1 MAFVTRSDREITLS
15 TLEPN
20 KLGPGQYT
28 TNSERTLKT
37 EPHAPFNTTTK
48 RESNYESNSP
58 GPAAYDTRKNLL
70 KKILE

>member
-37 EPHAPFNTTTK
+37 EPHVSFNTIQK
-48 RESNYESNSP
+48 DNQILNQIVMVLQHMIQ
-58 GPAAYDTRKNLL
+58 G
-70 KKILE
+70 KIY